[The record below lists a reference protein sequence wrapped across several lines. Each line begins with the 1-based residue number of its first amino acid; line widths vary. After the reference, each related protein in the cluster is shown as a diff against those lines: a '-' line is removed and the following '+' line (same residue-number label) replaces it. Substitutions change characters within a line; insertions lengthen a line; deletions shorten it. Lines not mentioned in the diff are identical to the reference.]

1 MNVVKSD
8 PGAAPRALRG
18 GPDNQVVLCAATAA
32 ELMTANPLSLR
43 GDATLHEAIAF
54 LVDRNISGAPVIDE
68 AGRPIGVLT
77 QTDVL
82 IHDREEVEHV
92 TPPEIEYGTPLPREW
107 WDEFQ
112 VEKVNTTPVSE
123 LMTPAVFCVS
133 LTTPAWSVVEQ
144 MCDLNVHRL
153 FVTDEN
159 GILVGV
165 ISAMDVVRHLG
176 IGH

>member
-1 MNVVKSD
+1 MTAVKID
-8 PGAAPRALRG
+8 PVEH
-18 GPDNQVVLCAATAA
+18 QVVLRAGTAA
-32 ELMTANPLSLR
+32 DLMSANPMSLR
-43 GDATLHEAIAF
+43 GDATLHEAVAF
-54 LVDRNISGAPVIDE
+54 LVDRSISGAPVIDE

-77 QTDVL
+77 QTDIL

-92 TPPEIEYGTPLPREW
+92 SPPEIEYGTPLPREW

-112 VEKVNTTPVSE
+112 VERVITTPVSE

-133 LTTPAWSVVEQ
+133 LDTSAASVVEQ

-159 GILVGV
+159 GVLVGV

-176 IGH
+176 R

>member
-1 MNVVKSD
+1 MSSPANVVL
-8 PGAAPRALRG
+8 RA
-18 GPDNQVVLCAATAA
+18 QTAA
-32 ELMTANPLSLR
+32 DLMSPNPMSLR
-43 GDATLHEAIAF
+43 GDATLHEAVAF

-92 TPPEIEYGTPLPREW
+92 SPPEIEYGTPLPRSW

-112 VEKVNTTPVSE
+112 IERVNTTPVCD

-133 LTTPAWSVVEQ
+133 LDTPAWSVVEQ
-144 MCDLNVHRL
+144 MRDLNVHRL
-153 FVTDEN
+153 FVTDVN
-159 GILVGV
+159 GVLVGV

-176 IGH
+176 RPGTPR

>member
-1 MNVVKSD
+1 MKTVKSLPAGD
-8 PGAAPRALRG
+8 
-18 GPDNQVVLCAATAA
+18 VVLRAQTAA
-32 ELMTANPLSLR
+32 ELMTPNPLSLR
-43 GDATLHEAIAF
+43 GDVTLHEAVAF

-77 QTDVL
+77 QTDIL

-92 TPPEIEYGTPLPREW
+92 APPEIEYGTPLPREW

-112 VEKVNTTPVSE
+112 IERVNTSPVSDF
-123 LMTPAVFCVS
+123 MTPAVFCVG
-133 LTTPAWSVVEQ
+133 LDTPAWSVVEQ
-144 MCDLNVHRL
+144 MRELNVHRL

-165 ISAMDVVRHLG
+165 ISAMDVVRHLSSSG
-176 IGH
+176 VPL